1 MVLLI
6 KVKYILRFHAMA
18 MEFIA
23 FFRLIQEKNAL
34 MDPLAQLWIKY
45 LHFNF
50 WPLPLSLSAPWWTS
64 LQSSTRITTTITTS
78 KIHFHGKK
86 PFFGFFLFFREI
98 EINSHFFYSNNN
110 NLNDLNTMN
119 TNTRRKKREMAK
131 NPMLF
136 ENLEFCQAVGELSV
150 ECIHSFVKV
159 SIF

>member
-1 MVLLI
+1 
-6 KVKYILRFHAMA
+6 
-18 MEFIA
+18 
-23 FFRLIQEKNAL
+23 

-50 WPLPLSLSAPWWTS
+50 WPLPPSLSAPWWTS

-78 KIHFHGKK
+78 KSFSWKNL
-86 PFFGFFLFFREI
+86 FSGFFSFEI
-98 EINSHFFYSNNN
+98 EINSLSHFFYSNNN

-119 TNTRRKKREMAK
+119 TNTRRRKREMAK